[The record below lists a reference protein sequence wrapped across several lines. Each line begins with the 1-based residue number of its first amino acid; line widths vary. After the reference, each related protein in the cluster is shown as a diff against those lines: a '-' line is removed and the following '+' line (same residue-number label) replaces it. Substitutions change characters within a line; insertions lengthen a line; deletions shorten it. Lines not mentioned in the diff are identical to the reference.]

1 MQNTGNGQHRKG
13 KRSGLPLRVGGA
25 HVKSRARCQLLGNSG
40 VTRLLVLERQGR
52 CQSVGAFGPDREF
65 MNDKQTAQSLKCI
78 PCRNEPACVDQFYS
92 EKTPPVSMDLTARV
106 LIFAT
111 PSAS

>member
-40 VTRLLVLERQGR
+40 VTRLLVLE
-52 CQSVGAFGPDREF
+52 S
-65 MNDKQTAQSLKCI
+65 
-78 PCRNEPACVDQFYS
+78 
-92 EKTPPVSMDLTARV
+92 
-106 LIFAT
+106 
-111 PSAS
+111 